1 MTSDLKN
8 RILRH
13 ENDRRHADALER
25 GLSVSIVS
33 QTLLSQ
39 RDSEQI
45 AREGQNA
52 ADAIAGRIAAETGGD
67 PAISVRYLNPNH
79 DIHDRLWMGM

>member
-1 MTSDLKN
+1 MTIELKN

-13 ENDRRHADALER
+13 ENDRRHAEALER

-33 QTLLSQ
+33 QTLLSR

-52 ADAIAGRIAAETGGD
+52 ADAIAERIVSETGED

-79 DIHDRLWMGM
+79 DIHDRVWMGM